1 VKKTILFDFGGT
13 LDYPRH
19 WLDRFVV
26 HYRAAGIEITRAQL
40 DPAFDH
46 ATRMGYR
53 STKLLSSY
61 GLTELVDY
69 LVRLQFDYLSRHG
82 APAVRESLGA
92 ASAGMR
98 LPEIAGWITQSFVAE
113 SRSGLAT
120 SRKLLTTLSERFRM
134 GIVSNFYGNLE
145 NILAEFDLASL
156 FGVVAD
162 SSQLGIFKPEPGIF
176 NHALKTLGA
185 VPAETAMVGDSLDKD
200 CTPARN
206 LGLTTIWLRH
216 PPLPAGLRRPL
227 LPAVEIGEL
236 LDQGDPRAADN
247 RQRENGGRLHLQGG
261 QVVERLGPPADDE
274 IAGTEQ
280 TQFPPDFTID
290 SLEELEHL
298 RGWRS

>member
-1 VKKTILFDFGGT
+1 MRTILFDFGGT
-13 LDYPRH
+13 LDYPLH

-26 HYRAAGIEITRAQL
+26 HYRAAGIELTRAQL

-82 APAVRESLGA
+82 AAAVRESLGA

-98 LPEIAGWITQSFVAE
+98 LPEIAGFITQSFVAE
-113 SRSGLAT
+113 SRLGLAA
-120 SRKLLTTLSERFRM
+120 SRKLLITLSERFRM

-145 NILAEFDLASL
+145 NILAEFDLASF

-176 NHALKTLGA
+176 NYAIKILGA

-206 LGLTTIWLRH
+206 LVLTTIWLRH
-216 PPLPAGLRRPL
+216 APLTTEDLAKLHMEGIIDRPARPSD
-227 LPAVEIGEL
+227 GK
-236 LDQGDPRAADN
+236 
-247 RQRENGGRLHLQGG
+247 
-261 QVVERLGPPADDE
+261 

-280 TQFPPDFTID
+280 TQFPRSFTADFTID
-290 SLEELEHL
+290 SVAELAHL
-298 RGWRS
+298 HWWRS

>member
-1 VKKTILFDFGGT
+1 LIQVAPNARHGTSIVKTHRCSTVKLSSMRTILFDFGGT

-69 LVRLQFDYLSRHG
+69 LVRLQIDYLSRHG

-113 SRSGLAT
+113 SRLGLDA
-120 SRKLLTTLSERFRM
+120 SRKVLITLSELFRM

-145 NILAEFDLASL
+145 NILAEFDLASF

-176 NHALKTLGA
+176 SHAIKILGA

-206 LGLTTIWLRH
+206 LGLTTIWLH
-216 PPLPAGLRRPL
+216 HAPLTTEDLAKLHMEGIIDRPARPSD
-227 LPAVEIGEL
+227 GK
-236 LDQGDPRAADN
+236 
-247 RQRENGGRLHLQGG
+247 
-261 QVVERLGPPADDE
+261 

-280 TQFPPDFTID
+280 TQFPPSFTADFTID
-290 SLEELEHL
+290 SVAELAHL
-298 RGWRS
+298 HWWRS